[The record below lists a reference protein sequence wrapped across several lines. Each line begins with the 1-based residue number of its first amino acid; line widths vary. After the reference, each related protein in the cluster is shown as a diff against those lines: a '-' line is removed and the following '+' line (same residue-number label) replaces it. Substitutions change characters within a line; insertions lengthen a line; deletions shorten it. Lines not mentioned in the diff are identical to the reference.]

1 MKGTAATHRDQGEF
15 ETTHQSLLGR
25 LARGEGEAREALVR
39 AYWKPV
45 YKYLRVRWRRS
56 HDEAA
61 DLTQGFF
68 LDCFERRVLAT
79 FVPGRARFRTYLR
92 ACLDHYAGG
101 WARAARALKRG
112 GRAIH
117 VDLDFEGAAAELAR
131 AAAPGGDFERYFE
144 VEWARHMVSGALAA
158 LRDELEGQGKGAYFA
173 VFCAYDLPPEAG
185 EAPSY
190 AEVAARLGLKVT
202 DVTNYLSAT
211 RRAFR
216 RHVLERVREATA
228 DDDEFR
234 AEAAAL
240 LGRDR

>member
-1 MKGTAATHRDQGEF
+1 MVARREGGEF
-15 ETTHQSLLGR
+15 ETTQPSLVAR
-25 LARGEGEAREALVR
+25 LARGEGEAHEALVR

-68 LDCFERRVLAT
+68 LDCLERRVLAT

-92 ACLDHYAGG
+92 ACLDRYAGG
-101 WARAARALKRG
+101 RARAARALKRG
-112 GRAIH
+112 GRVLH
-117 VDLDFEGAAAELAR
+117 VELDFEGAAAELAR
-131 AAAPGGDFERYFE
+131 AAMPGADFERYFE
-144 VEWARHMVSGALAA
+144 VEWARHMVAGALAA
-158 LRDELEGQGKGAYFA
+158 LRAELEGRGKGAYYA
-173 VFCAYDLPPEAG
+173 VFCAYDLRPEAG

-202 DVTNYLSAT
+202 DVTNYLSSA

-234 AEAAAL
+234 AEATAL
-240 LGRDR
+240 LGRAP